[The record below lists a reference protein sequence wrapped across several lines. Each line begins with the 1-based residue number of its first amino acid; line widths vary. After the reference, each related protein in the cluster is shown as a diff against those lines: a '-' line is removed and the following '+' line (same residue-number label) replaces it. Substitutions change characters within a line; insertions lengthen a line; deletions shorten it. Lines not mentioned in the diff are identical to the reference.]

1 MEGAYMSSISSAFKD
16 MDAKV
21 EVKRYGCAV
30 IAAVI
35 FAVNIKTFVRAG
47 GLYPGGFNGLTLL
60 IQGIFREFAGMEI
73 PYTLIN
79 VVLNAVPVLI
89 GLKYIGVKFTL
100 SSCVVIVLS
109 SILTDLIPSQPITY
123 DPLLISI
130 FGGLINGFVVS
141 LCLIGNT
148 SSGGTDFIAIYFSE
162 KNGQDIWNYILCG
175 NAVILVAAGLLFGW
189 DKALYS
195 IIFQF
200 TSTQMVQMLH
210 QRYKKHTLFI
220 ITRHPDE
227 VYEEIS
233 KLSHHSA
240 TRLDGTGCYSGDNT
254 AMIYSVVSREEAKLL
269 VKKVAEV
276 DPQAFVNIIKTDFI
290 NGRFYYK
297 TDY

>member
-1 MEGAYMSSISSAFKD
+1 MEGAYMSSISSAFKN

-79 VVLNAVPVLI
+79 VALNAIPVLI
-89 GLKYIGVKFTL
+89 GLKYIGIKFTL

-276 DPQAFVNIIKTDFI
+276 DPHAFVNIIKTDFI

>member
-1 MEGAYMSSISSAFKD
+1 MNIASQFKG
-16 MDAKV
+16 MDAKI
-21 EVKRYGCAV
+21 ELKRYGCAV

-35 FAVNIKTFVRAG
+35 FAVNIKTFVKAG

-60 IQGIFREFAGMEI
+60 IQGIFQEFMGMEI

-79 VVLNAVPVLI
+79 VALNAIPVFI
-89 GLKYIGVKFTL
+89 GLKYIGAKFTL

-109 SILTDLIPSQPITY
+109 SILTDLIPAQPITY

-130 FGGLINGFVVS
+130 FGGLINGFVIS

-175 NAVILVAAGLLFGW
+175 NAVILIAAGLLFGW

-200 TSTQMVQMLH
+200 TSTQVVQMLH

-240 TRLDGTGCYSGDNT
+240 TRIDGIGCYSGDNT
-254 AMIYSVVSREEAKLL
+254 AMIYSVVSREEAKIL
-269 VKKVAEV
+269 VKKVTSV

>member
-60 IQGIFREFAGMEI
+60 IQGTFREFAGMEI

-175 NAVILVAAGLLFGW
+175 NAVILLAAGLLFGW

>member
-60 IQGIFREFAGMEI
+60 IQGTFREFAGMEI

-79 VVLNAVPVLI
+79 VILNAVPVLI

>member
-1 MEGAYMSSISSAFKD
+1 MEGVYMSSISSAFKD

-79 VVLNAVPVLI
+79 VALNAIPVLI
-89 GLKYIGVKFTL
+89 GLKYIGIKFTL

-276 DPQAFVNIIKTDFI
+276 DPRAFVNIIKTDFI

>member
-60 IQGIFREFAGMEI
+60 IQGVFREFAGMEI

-276 DPQAFVNIIKTDFI
+276 DSQAFVNIIKTDFI

>member
-60 IQGIFREFAGMEI
+60 IQGTFREFVGMEI

-175 NAVILVAAGLLFGW
+175 NAVILMAAGLLFGW

>member
-21 EVKRYGCAV
+21 EMKRYGCAV

-60 IQGIFREFAGMEI
+60 IQGILREFAGMEI

-79 VVLNAVPVLI
+79 VALNAIPVLI
-89 GLKYIGVKFTL
+89 GLKYIGIKFTL

>member
-1 MEGAYMSSISSAFKD
+1 MSSISSAFKD

-79 VVLNAVPVLI
+79 VSLNAIPVLI
-89 GLKYIGVKFTL
+89 GLKYIGIKFTL

-276 DPQAFVNIIKTDFI
+276 DPRAFVNIIKTDFI